1 MSQSH
6 QLVAP
11 GRTGTLLVRLL
22 SLYADFQLTILTSS
36 SVPLSLPEPSATVIV
51 LSQLN
56 TRSFQGLKPSTNWSL
71 DFALVKLG
79 EDKPIAH
86 SSHAWFYA
94 NSVNLE
100 ISLEKGNYV
109 VYVCVLVVSLV
120 VLLNCW

>member
-11 GRTGTLLVRLL
+11 GRTGTLPVILL

-36 SVPLSLPEPSATVIV
+36 PVPLSLPEPSATVIV

-56 TRSFQGLKPSTNWSL
+56 TRSFQGLESTLWSL

-86 SSHAWFYA
+86 SNHVWFYA

-100 ISLEKGNYV
+100 INLEKGDYV
-109 VYVCVLVVSLV
+109 VYVCVSR
-120 VLLNCW
+120 CFTCCFA

>member
-11 GRTGTLLVRLL
+11 GRTGTLLVSLL
-22 SLYADFQLTILTSS
+22 SLYADFQLMILTPSP
-36 SVPLSLPEPSATVIV
+36 VPLSLPEPSATVIV

-56 TRSFQGLKPSTNWSL
+56 KRSFQGLKPSTDWSL

-86 SSHAWFYA
+86 SNHVWFYS

-100 ISLEKGNYV
+100 INLEKGDYV
-109 VYVCVLVVSLV
+109 VYVCVSR
-120 VLLNCW
+120 CFACCFA

>member
-11 GRTGTLLVRLL
+11 GRTGTLHVSLQ
-22 SLYADFQLTILTSS
+22 SLYAHFQLTIMTSS
-36 SVPLSLPEPSATVIV
+36 PVPLSLPESSATVIV
-51 LSQLN
+51 LAQLN

-86 SSHAWFYA
+86 SNHAWFYA
-94 NSVNLE
+94 KSVNLE
-100 ISLEKGNYV
+100 INLEKGDYV
-109 VYVCVLVVSLV
+109 VYVCVSH
-120 VLLNCW
+120 CFACCFA